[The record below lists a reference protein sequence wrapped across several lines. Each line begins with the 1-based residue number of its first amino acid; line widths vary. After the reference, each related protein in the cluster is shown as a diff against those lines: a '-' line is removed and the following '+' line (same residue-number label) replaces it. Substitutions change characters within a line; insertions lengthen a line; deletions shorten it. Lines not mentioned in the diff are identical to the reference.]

1 MLVESGEAR
10 GESPSTNFLVPTP
23 EGVTGEWPLE
33 AVVGAEVSE
42 GGAKIFPTTRVGE
55 RREGNPWDKGK
66 EGDES
71 VLGEGRRGERGERG
85 DEEGRVEGG
94 GQVEWREGRMD
105 ERGEVTVSV
114 TVSVPVTVSVTVS
127 VTVTAT
133 VTVSV
138 PVTVALTVAVTSVGD
153 EEDDDDDDANDDDD
167 ADDDDDEEDDD
178 DEGDDENDDDED

>member
-1 MLVESGEAR
+1 MSLTGEPPLTSSPSISSSSSERRGERSLFWPFVCLRIFFSFFFSAFFSFFVNLPFLTVSRCKLLVESGEAR

-55 RREGNPWDKGK
+55 RREGDPWDKGK

-85 DEEGRVEGG
+85 DEGEGWRGG
-94 GQVEWREGRMD
+94 GRWSG
-105 ERGEVTVSV
+105 ERGGWTR
-114 TVSVPVTVSVTVS
+114 
-127 VTVTAT
+127 
-133 VTVSV
+133 
-138 PVTVALTVAVTSVGD
+138 G
-153 EEDDDDDDANDDDD
+153 
-167 ADDDDDEEDDD
+167 
-178 DEGDDENDDDED
+178 GR